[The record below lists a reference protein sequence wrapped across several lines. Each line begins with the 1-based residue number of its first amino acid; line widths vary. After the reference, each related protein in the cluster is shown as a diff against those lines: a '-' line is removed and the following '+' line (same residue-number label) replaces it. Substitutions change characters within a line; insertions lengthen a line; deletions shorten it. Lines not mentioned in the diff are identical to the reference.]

1 MKPDTLYVSGV
12 FHPCEGNDALIP
24 SWDIV

>member
-1 MKPDTLYVSGV
+1 MKHDTLYVSGG
-12 FHPCEGNDALIP
+12 FHPCEGNDVLIP